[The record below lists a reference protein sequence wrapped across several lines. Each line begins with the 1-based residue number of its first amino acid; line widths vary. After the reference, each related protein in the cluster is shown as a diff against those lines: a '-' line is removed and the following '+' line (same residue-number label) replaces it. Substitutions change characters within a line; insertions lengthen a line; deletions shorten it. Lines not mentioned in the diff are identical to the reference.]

1 MDDILDIAIIGAGIA
16 GIGAAVRFTRDCP
29 DKRIALF
36 ERRARV
42 GGTWDLFRY
51 PGVRCDSD
59 MYTLGFGFKPWTHE
73 KSIVGAATIRDYI
86 EEAAEENAILP
97 LIQFGTRLTH
107 ANWDSTAQHWT
118 LTLTDEASGAAQE
131 QKARIIYMASGYYD
145 YDEGYRPALPQ
156 EEAFAGRIVHPQHW
170 PADLDYSGKRV
181 TVVGSGA
188 TAMTLLPAMA
198 EKAACVTMLQRSP
211 TYVISRPSSDWLTK
225 LARAYLPQDWAYSL
239 IRTRNRVLQ
248 RFLFKTSRKR
258 PEKVRH
264 MLLGEVKKAIGDKID
279 VATHFTPHYGPW
291 EERLCLIPDGDL
303 FDAINADKADVVTD
317 EIAGF
322 TADGP
327 VLKRSSKVLPTDVLV
342 IATGLKL
349 ALFGKADLSVDGVP
363 VISAEKMIYKSCMLA
378 QVPNMIFV
386 FGYTNASW
394 TLKSDLVAQYTARVM
409 RAMDDVG
416 AATFMPPAPPADVER
431 VPMIDFQSGYFQRA
445 APIMPWQGSHG
456 PWTLLQDYPFD
467 RKRLAKEPVDDGVLQ
482 FA

>member
-29 DKRIALF
+29 GKNIALF

-42 GGTWDLFRY
+42 GGTWDLFQY

-73 KSIVGAATIRDYI
+73 KSIVGAGTIRDYI

-107 ANWDSTAQHWT
+107 ANWDGTARHWT
-118 LTLTDEASGAAQE
+118 LTLVDEATGITRTQR
-131 QKARIIYMASGYYD
+131 ARMLYMGSGYYD

-156 EEAFAGRIVHPQHW
+156 EESFAGRIIHPQQW
-170 PADLDYSGKRV
+170 PKDLDYTDKRV
-181 TVVGSGA
+181 TIVGSGA
-188 TAMTLLPAMA
+188 TAITMVPAMA
-198 EKAACVTMLQRSP
+198 ETAAKVTMLQRSP

-225 LARAYLPQDWAYSL
+225 LAGAYLPEDWAYSL

-258 PEKVRH
+258 PDKIRK
-264 MLLGEVKKAIGDKID
+264 MLLKEVEKAIGDKVD
-279 VATHFTPHYGPW
+279 VATHFTPSYGPW
-291 EERLCLIPDGDL
+291 EERLCLIPDGDM
-303 FDAINADKADVVTD
+303 FDAINAGKADVVTD

-327 VLKRSSKVLPTDVLV
+327 VLKGTGAVLPTDVLV
-342 IATGLKL
+342 VATGLKL
-349 ALFGKADLSVDGVP
+349 ALFGKAELSVDGVT
-363 VISAEKMIYKSCMLA
+363 VNAADRMIYKGCMLSE
-378 QVPNMIFV
+378 VPNLIFV

-394 TLKSDLVAQYTARVM
+394 TLKSDLVAQYAARVVQE
-409 RAMDDVG
+409 MDDVG
-416 AATFMPPAPPADVER
+416 ADVFTPPAPTPEVER
-431 VPMIDFQSGYFQRA
+431 LPMVDFQSGYFQRA
-445 APIMPWQGSHG
+445 AAILPGQGSSG

-467 RKRLAKEPVDDGVLQ
+467 RQRLAKETVADGVLE
-482 FA
+482 FS

>member
-1 MDDILDIAIIGAGIA
+1 MDEILDIAIIGAGIA
-16 GIGAAVRFTRDCP
+16 GIGAAARFTRDCP

-51 PGVRCDSD
+51 PGIRCDSD
-59 MYTLGFGFKPWTHE
+59 MYTLGFEFKPWRHE

-86 EEAAEENAILP
+86 EEAAAENAILP

-107 ANWDSTAQHWT
+107 SNWDSGEQLWT
-118 LTLTDEASGAAQE
+118 LTLADEDSGAVRT
-131 QKARIIYMASGYYD
+131 QKARILYMASGYYD
-145 YDEGYRPALPQ
+145 YDEGYRPTLPQ
-156 EEAFAGRIVHPQHW
+156 EETFAGRIVHPQHW
-170 PADLDYSGKRV
+170 PADLDYTGQRV

-188 TAMTLLPAMA
+188 TAITLLPAMA
-198 EKAACVTMLQRSP
+198 EIAAKVTMLQRSP

-225 LARAYLPQDWAYSL
+225 AARAILPAPWAYNL

-258 PEKVRH
+258 PEKIRK
-264 MLLGEVKKAIGDKID
+264 MLLHEVESAIGDKID
-279 VATHFTPHYGPW
+279 VARHFTPRYGPW

-303 FDAINADKADVVTD
+303 FDAINAGKADVVTD

-327 VLKRSSKVLPTDVLV
+327 VLKSSGAVLPTDVLV
-342 IATGLKL
+342 VATGLKL
-349 ALFGKADLSVDGVP
+349 ALFGKAELSVDGAV
-363 VISAEKMIYKSCMLA
+363 VDGADRMIYKGCMLSE
-378 QVPNMIFV
+378 VPNMIFV

-394 TLKSDLVAQYTARVM
+394 TLKSDLVALYASRVVQ
-409 RAMDDVG
+409 AMDAAG
-416 AATFMPPAPPADVER
+416 AVQFMPPAPPSYVTR
-431 VPMIDFQSGYFQRA
+431 LPMVDFQSGYFQRA
-445 APIMPWQGSHG
+445 AHILPGQGDKG
-456 PWTLLQDYPFD
+456 PWTLPQDYPFD
-467 RKRLAKEPVDDGVLQ
+467 RKRLSKEAVDDGVLV